1 MTGTRPSTRRK
12 GAENSKTR
20 ADLIREA
27 VQILQ
32 DEGADAVTARRLAD
46 QVGLGRHIVH
56 YYFGTIEEV
65 FVAVM
70 RDEGT
75 RSEDLL
81 REAAKTGDAVDLLWG
96 NIRQS
101 AAIILE
107 LMKLAKRHPSI
118 AAEYK
123 IYTERFREAMSGIL
137 DAYARSRGITLPT
150 STAATALVI
159 QSMATMIAIE
169 ANMGLTMGHAE
180 AEGALLG
187 WLKQLDGSNADS
199 AS

>member
-1 MTGTRPSTRRK
+1 MTGTRPSPRRK
-12 GAENSKTR
+12 GAENSKVR
-20 ADLIREA
+20 ADLIRAA
-27 VQILQ
+27 VQILR

-70 RDEGT
+70 REEGT
-75 RSEDLL
+75 RSEDIL
-81 REAAKTGDAVDLLWG
+81 RESAKTADALNLLWDNMRRSG
-96 NIRQS
+96 S
-101 AAIILE
+101 IILE

-137 DAYARSRGITLPT
+137 DTYARSRGITLPT
-150 STAATALVI
+150 STTATAMVI
-159 QSMATMIAIE
+159 QSMATMIAVE
-169 ANMGLTMGHAE
+169 ASLGVTMGHGE

-187 WLKQLDGSNADS
+187 WLKRLDGSRGDS
-199 AS
+199 AP

>member
-1 MTGTRPSTRRK
+1 MTGTRPSPRRK
-12 GAENSKTR
+12 GAENSKIR
-20 ADLIREA
+20 ADLIRAA
-27 VQILQ
+27 VQTLQ

-137 DAYARSRGITLPT
+137 EVYARSRGITLPT

-169 ANMGLTMGHAE
+169 ASLGLTMGHAE

-187 WLKQLDGSNADS
+187 WLKRLACP
-199 AS
+199 

>member
-1 MTGTRPSTRRK
+1 MTATRPSQRRK
-12 GAENSKTR
+12 GAENSKIR
-20 ADLIREA
+20 ADLIRAA
-27 VQILQ
+27 VQTLQ

-137 DAYARSRGITLPT
+137 EVYARSRGITLPT

-169 ANMGLTMGHAE
+169 ASLGLTMGHAE

-187 WLKQLDGSNADS
+187 WLKRLACP
-199 AS
+199 